1 MHETAIAGEGKKEK
15 KEERERKRKKFG
27 SLFISVFVFPKVV
40 FAVQRNA
47 IESRT
52 FDSSRFVIG
61 YVISWHAILS
71 RFEISSRG
79 SLVEKMLAGLWVT
92 GDRSKLLPI
101 KEPLC
106 DSISLISER
115 RKFTTSF
122 DGITM

>member
-1 MHETAIAGEGKKEK
+1 MGSWKRLQSRAECTKPQSRARKRKERKKREREKEK
-15 KEERERKRKKFG
+15 KLG

-79 SLVEKMLAGLWVT
+79 SLVEKMLAGFM
-92 GDRSKLLPI
+92 GNGGSKQI
-101 KEPLC
+101 AAN
-106 DSISLISER
+106 
-115 RKFTTSF
+115 
-122 DGITM
+122 

>member
-1 MHETAIAGEGKKEK
+1 MHETAIAGEGKKE
-15 KEERERKRKKFG
+15 ERKRREREKKKKKLG

-71 RFEISSRG
+71 RFEISRVEAL
-79 SLVEKMLAGLWVT
+79 SLK
-92 GDRSKLLPI
+92 K
-101 KEPLC
+101 C
-106 DSISLISER
+106 
-115 RKFTTSF
+115 
-122 DGITM
+122 